1 MKLNLTIIL
10 IIISTFFAA
19 ILAYYVVNNYGRK
32 LLRYIFH
39 SEKLLP
45 IHNEKIRSDGSYT
58 NIIFLHHSTGRN
70 LIEEG
75 KVRQLLAEKGYS
87 LWDHDYNF
95 IGLTRPDGSK
105 TNTCYNIPNDT
116 SEIRGN
122 GNTDP
127 EGLAILFKQTVNNPP
142 DHAFSR
148 LLQHEVIIFKS
159 CFPNSAIKSEQLLEL
174 YKKWFIEIRDVIDKY
189 PEKIFIPF
197 TLPPL
202 HPLKTNSE
210 EAKRARIW
218 ANWLRSNDF
227 LDGHPN
233 IYVFDFF
240 DYFADSSGNM
250 LKKDF
255 QRDANSGDS
264 HPNKL
269 ANQKIG
275 PIFVEFVDKS
285 IKNFKKTK
293 Q

>member
-1 MKLNLTIIL
+1 MKINLNIIA

-19 ILAYYVVNNYGRK
+19 ILLYFLANSYGRK
-32 LLRYIFH
+32 LLRYILH
-39 SEKLLP
+39 SQKSLP
-45 IHNEKIRSDGSYT
+45 VHTEKIESDDSYT
-58 NIIFLHHSTGRN
+58 NITFLHHSTGRN

-75 KVRQLLAEKGYS
+75 KVRQLLAEKCYS
-87 LWDHDYNF
+87 FWDHDYNF
-95 IGLTRPDGSK
+95 IGLRRPDGSK

-116 SEIRGN
+116 IETRGN

-127 EGLAILFKQTVNNPP
+127 DGLAILFKQPVNYPP
-142 DHAFSR
+142 DYAFSR

-159 CFPNSAIKSEQLLEL
+159 CFPNSAIKNEQMLEQ

-197 TLPPL
+197 TLPAL
-202 HPLKTNSE
+202 HPLKTNPE
-210 EAKRARIW
+210 EAKRARVW
-218 ANWLRSNDF
+218 ANWLKSNDF

-240 DYFADSSGNM
+240 DYFADSSTNM
-250 LKKDF
+250 LKKNF

-275 PIFVEFVDKS
+275 PIFVKFVDKS
-285 IKNFKKTK
+285 IKNFKKTR